1 METHVMEDWIMLQC
15 GLYELD
21 ITPPL
26 GSEMP
31 GYFNTRL
38 ADGIKE
44 KLFTQAA
51 YFEDGQNR
59 RIVIISADGAQIP
72 DEVNE
77 RVRPAV
83 AKALEMDLAGVLTC
97 ATHIHTGGPLFT
109 WADFCHTD
117 TVYMDF
123 LAQRMIDAA
132 VLAQKEKRAVKIG
145 FSRGYDDRLAH
156 YRDFVMAD
164 GTYRTNPPIDAEKHP
179 FGAIDPEVGV
189 LRIDTETG
197 EPYGVIVNYACHTD
211 CVGGTEFSSDF
222 PGAMRD
228 TLRKLYGA
236 AFMPVFVNGFFGN
249 PNPVDFEQGTHRV
262 EGYYRSMGRRLAA
275 EASRAMETALLSAD
289 IDIGMACETI
299 TLPTREPDDA
309 LLAWADKI
317 EQDAANQS
325 VVERHY
331 ASEAK
336 RIKALGVRKIPL
348 VMQVLKLGDLLVFAS
363 PKEMYVEFQLMLKEK
378 SPASRNFCIA
388 LANGPCGYV
397 PIRELFQPG
406 IYEARLNGSQLF
418 EDAGYIMV
426 DKLLELAGRL

>member
-1 METHVMEDWIMLQC
+1 
-15 GLYELD
+15 
-21 ITPPL
+21 
-26 GSEMP
+26 
-31 GYFNTRL
+31 
-38 ADGIKE
+38 
-44 KLFTQAA
+44 
-51 YFEDGQNR
+51 
-59 RIVIISADGAQIP
+59 
-72 DEVNE
+72 
-77 RVRPAV
+77 
-83 AKALEMDLAGVLTC
+83 
-97 ATHIHTGGPLFT
+97 
-109 WADFCHTD
+109 
-117 TVYMDF
+117 
-123 LAQRMIDAA
+123 
-132 VLAQKEKRAVKIG
+132 
-145 FSRGYDDRLAH
+145 
-156 YRDFVMAD
+156 
-164 GTYRTNPPIDAEKHP
+164 
-179 FGAIDPEVGV
+179 
-189 LRIDTETG
+189 
-197 EPYGVIVNYACHTD
+197 
-211 CVGGTEFSSDF
+211 
-222 PGAMRD
+222 
-228 TLRKLYGA
+228 
-236 AFMPVFVNGFFGN
+236 
-249 PNPVDFEQGTHRV
+249 
-262 EGYYRSMGRRLAA
+262 MGRRLAA